1 MRLRNI
7 AIIAHVDHGKT
18 TLVDQMFRQAGVFR
32 AGQVVGERILDSNPL
47 ERERGITILAK
58 NTAILW
64 RGTKINIVDTPG
76 HADFG
81 GEVERILRMVD
92 GVLLLVDAAEGPM
105 PQTRFVT
112 AKALALGL
120 TPVILINKVDR
131 ADARPEEVHD
141 EVLELLMDL
150 DASDA
155 QLDAPFLYAVG
166 REGWAV
172 EREAWAA
179 GREAW
184 AAGREGGA
192 AGREA
197 WAAGREAW
205 AAGREGGAVGR
216 EAWAA
221 TERGG
226 HGEGGRGK
234 DGRSEGLIPLF
245 ETLVRRIPPPA
256 ADPSGPFQMLVS
268 TLDHSTYVGR
278 IAIGRVERGA
288 LRVGRRVT
296 RLPAADADMDAPA
309 DTDMSAPVRSS
320 TRLPADG
327 GMPVPARRSMP
338 APGTA
343 EVGSRVAGLY
353 TFSGLDRVDIEEA
366 RAGDIVGL
374 AGVEDVEIG
383 DTLADPRHPDRLR
396 GITVEEPTISVD
408 FVVNDSPFA
417 GRAGKFV
424 TTRQLRERLRRELER
439 NVALRVEDTGRPD
452 TFAVSGR
459 GELHLTILMETMRR
473 EGYEFQVSRPRVLMR
488 SDGAGAR
495 LEPWEEVV
503 AEVPAEL
510 AGTVIDK
517 LARRRGELVVMRPIG
532 DSGVTRLELRVP
544 ARGLF
549 GYRTEFL
556 TDTRGDGILHHR
568 FDCWDRWAGPIRG
581 RGRGAMVADRA
592 GKAVAFALFGLQE
605 RGAMFV
611 APGVEC
617 YRGMIVGENARPGD
631 MDVNVSRGKK
641 LTNMRAAAADENV
654 RLEPPRRMT
663 LEQALDFIDDDELI
677 EVTPDAIRLRKRILD
692 PGMRRKAAK
701 AGRL

>member
-1 MRLRNI
+1 MTASRPLTVSPPPARLRNI

-32 AGQVVGERILDSNPL
+32 AGQEVGERILDSNPL

-58 NTAILW
+58 NTAVLW
-64 RGTKINIVDTPG
+64 RGTKINMVDTPG

-120 TPVILINKVDR
+120 TPVVLINKVDR
-131 ADARPEEVHD
+131 ADARPVEVHD

-155 QLDAPFLYAVG
+155 QLDAPFLYA
-166 REGWAV
+166 
-172 EREAWAA
+172 A
-179 GREAW
+179 GRD
-184 AAGREGGA
+184 G
-192 AGREA
+192 
-197 WAAGREAW
+197 
-205 AAGREGGAVGR
+205 
-216 EAWAA
+216 WAA
-221 TERGG
+221 TEP
-226 HGEGGRGK
+226 GGRGE
-234 DGRSEGLIPLF
+234 DLTPLF
-245 ETLVRRIPPPA
+245 ETVVRRIPPPP
-256 ADPSGPFQMLVS
+256 ADPAGPFQMLVS
-268 TLDHSTYVGR
+268 TLDHSNYVGR

-288 LRVGRRVT
+288 VGVGRRVA
-296 RLPAADADMDAPA
+296 RLPVADPDIEAPA
-309 DTDMSAPVRSS
+309 QTD
-320 TRLPADG
+320 
-327 GMPVPARRSMP
+327 MP
-338 APGTA
+338 APGQRSMPTPGQRNA
-343 EVGSRVAGLY
+343 PAQRSTPAPGTPGGGSRVTGLY

-383 DTLADPRHPDRLR
+383 DTLADPHHPERLR

-417 GRAGKFV
+417 GRSGKFV
-424 TTRQLRERLRRELER
+424 TTRQLRERLQRELER
-439 NVALRVEDTGRPD
+439 NVALRVEDTARPD

-459 GELHLTILMETMRR
+459 GELHLTILIETMRR
-473 EGYEFQVSRPRVLMR
+473 EGYEFQVSRPRVLTR
-488 SDGAGAR
+488 SDGDGAR
-495 LEPWEEVV
+495 LEPWEQVV

-517 LARRRGELVVMRPIG
+517 LARRRGELVAMKPVG
-532 DSGVTRLELRVP
+532 DSSVTRLELSVP

-568 FDCWDRWAGPIRG
+568 FDRWDRWAGSMRG

-592 GKAVAFALFGLQE
+592 GSAVAFALFGLQE

-631 MDVNVSRGKK
+631 MDVNVNRGKK

-663 LEQALDFIDDDELI
+663 LEQALGFIDDDELI
-677 EVTPDAIRLRKRILD
+677 EVTPASIRLRKRILD

-701 AGRL
+701 ANRL

>member
-1 MRLRNI
+1 MTAPLSPAELRNI

-32 AGQVVGERILDSNPL
+32 AGQEVGERILDSNPL

-58 NTAILW
+58 NTAVLW

-120 TPVILINKVDR
+120 APVILINKVDR
-131 ADARPEEVHD
+131 ADARAGQVHD

-155 QLDAPFLYAVG
+155 QLDAPFLYSAG
-166 REGWAV
+166 RDGWAT
-172 EREAWAA
+172 
-179 GREAW
+179 
-184 AAGREGGA
+184 
-192 AGREA
+192 
-197 WAAGREAW
+197 
-205 AAGREGGAVGR
+205 
-216 EAWAA
+216 
-221 TERGG
+221 TEPD
-226 HGEGGRGK
+226 GRGT
-234 DGRSEGLIPLF
+234 DLAPLF
-245 ETLVRRIPPPA
+245 EAVVRRIPAPA
-256 ADPSGPFQMLVS
+256 ADPAGPFQMLVS
-268 TLDHSTYVGR
+268 TLDHSNYVGR

-288 LRVGRRVT
+288 VRVGRRVA
-296 RLPAADADMDAPA
+296 RLSAADPDMETLAHP
-309 DTDMSAPVRSS
+309 DMPPPS
-320 TRLPADG
+320 
-327 GMPVPARRSMP
+327 RRSMP
-338 APGTA
+338 EPGTRDS
-343 EVGSRVAGLY
+343 GSRVTGLY
-353 TFSGLDRVDIEEA
+353 TFSGLDRIDIEEA

-374 AGVEDVEIG
+374 AGIDGVEIG
-383 DTLADPRHPDRLR
+383 DTLADPRSPDRLR

-417 GRAGKFV
+417 GRSGQFV
-424 TTRQLRERLRRELER
+424 TTRQLRERLQRELER

-473 EGYEFQVSRPRVLMR
+473 EGYEFQVSRPRVLTR
-488 SDGAGAR
+488 TNGGGAR

-510 AGTVIDK
+510 AGSVIDK
-517 LARRRGELVVMRPIG
+517 LARRRGELVAMKPIG
-532 DSGVTRLELRVP
+532 DSGVTRLELSVP

-568 FDCWDRWAGPIRG
+568 FDRWDRWAGAMRG
-581 RGRGAMVADRA
+581 RGRGAMVADRV
-592 GKAVAFALFGLQE
+592 GRAVAFALFGLQE

-611 APGVEC
+611 GPGIEC
-617 YRGMIVGENARPGD
+617 YRGMIVGESARPGD

-654 RLEPPRRMT
+654 RLEPPRRLT

-677 EVTPDAIRLRKRILD
+677 EVTPETIRLRKRILD
-692 PGMRRKAAK
+692 PGRRRKAAR
-701 AGRL
+701 ANRL